1 MNSDAI
7 VPLDHFGFFSITG
20 RDAEKFLQG
29 YTTCDLGAL
38 GDAEVM
44 RGAICNIKG
53 RMVSNFLVTRI
64 EAGLLLRLHRDLVEP
79 TLSFLGKYIVF
90 SKAQMQNKSDELTC
104 YGIVGDSLTAGT
116 EDLTQEPSG
125 VTHTE
130 AGTYLNIGQGNYEIW
145 SSSKLEAAGSL
156 NQWLAREIA
165 AGVVWVDADT
175 SEEYIPQM
183 FNLHNIQ
190 GISFDKGCY
199 LGQEIVARMQ
209 YRGELKKRLHLVQ
222 VSVDDEASVKIGAR
236 ILSAEEK
243 NLGHVVGQ
251 AGNHLALV
259 IKAGE
264 AHYQLEDGTQ
274 ISPTEVAEETIGASA
289 G

>member
-1 MNSDAI
+1 M
-7 VPLDHFGFFSITG
+7 
-20 RDAEKFLQG
+20 
-29 YTTCDLGAL
+29 
-38 GDAEVM
+38 
-44 RGAICNIKG
+44 
-53 RMVSNFLVTRI
+53 
-64 EAGLLLRLHRDLVEP
+64 
-79 TLSFLGKYIVF
+79 
-90 SKAQMQNKSDELTC
+90 
-104 YGIVGDSLTAGT
+104 
-116 EDLTQEPSG
+116 
-125 VTHTE
+125 
-130 AGTYLNIGQGNYEIW
+130 
-145 SSSKLEAAGSL
+145 
-156 NQWLAREIA
+156 
-165 AGVVWVDADT
+165 DADT

-222 VSVDDEASVKIGAR
+222 VSLDDEASVKIGAR

-243 NLGHVVGQ
+243 NLGNVVGR
-251 AGNHLALV
+251 AGDHLALV

-274 ISPTEVAEETIGASA
+274 ISPTEVAEETLGASA